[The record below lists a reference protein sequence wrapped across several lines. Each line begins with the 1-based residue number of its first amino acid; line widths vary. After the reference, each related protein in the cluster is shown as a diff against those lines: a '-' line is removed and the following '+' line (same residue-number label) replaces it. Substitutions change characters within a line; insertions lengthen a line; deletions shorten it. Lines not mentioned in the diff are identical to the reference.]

1 VLFVTSSV
9 LFILHSKDS
18 VTYPPELDTLVRK
31 LMLFK
36 VELTDGNLAHNW
48 RNYSVKCATD
58 DKDLIK
64 KFMTLHKIKVVRISF
79 VLCVVSL

>member
-1 VLFVTSSV
+1 MET
-9 LFILHSKDS
+9 KDS

-64 KFMTLHKIKVVRISF
+64 KFMTLHKIKDWSKESDAD
-79 VLCVVSL
+79 LGKHCCESSE

>member
-1 VLFVTSSV
+1 M
-9 LFILHSKDS
+9 
-18 VTYPPELDTLVRK
+18 TYPPELDTLVWK

-48 RNYSVKCATD
+48 RNYSVKRVTD

-64 KFMTLHKIKVVRISF
+64 KSSRLYTK
-79 VLCVVSL
+79 